1 MHIVALICTA
11 ILGLLLF
18 GLGLAVSVCRFRDR
32 RSMGYVD
39 DPANRLHKLVRAHAN
54 TTEFAPFLA
63 VLILYLG
70 AHAPSAVVLGLMVAA
85 TVSRVLLVIGLVDN
99 LLRPVLVGKDT
110 GMPDYVVMV
119 TTVGGMAVFGINGF
133 VIGPAIAAMFF
144 AVWHIEVATRS
155 GIPAGTQGSDGSPT
169 GAPSG
174 APVEPAESG
183 PHR

>member
-18 GLGLAVSVCRFRDR
+18 GLGLAVSVCRFSDR

-85 TVSRVLLVIGLVDN
+85 TVSRVLLVIGLVAWPT
-99 LLRPVLVGKDT
+99 LARPNPARFVGALGT
-110 GMPDYVVMV
+110 Y
-119 TTVGGMAVFGINGF
+119 VFG
-133 VIGPAIAAMFF
+133 AALCIALLL
-144 AVWHIEVATRS
+144 
-155 GIPAGTQGSDGSPT
+155 
-169 GAPSG
+169 
-174 APVEPAESG
+174 
-183 PHR
+183 

>member
-11 ILGLLLF
+11 VLGLLLF
-18 GLGLAVSVCRFRDR
+18 GLGLAVSVCRFSDR

-85 TVSRVLLVIGLVDN
+85 TVSRVLLVIGLVAWPT
-99 LLRPVLVGKDT
+99 LARPNPARFVGALGT
-110 GMPDYVVMV
+110 Y
-119 TTVGGMAVFGINGF
+119 VFG
-133 VIGPAIAAMFF
+133 AALCF
-144 AVWHIEVATRS
+144 ALLL
-155 GIPAGTQGSDGSPT
+155 
-169 GAPSG
+169 
-174 APVEPAESG
+174 
-183 PHR
+183 